1 MDVFDYINRK
11 LRDTFAYFK
20 SRTKAKYEGDR
31 FEEWVVSNSNIQK
44 NPKKP
49 RWEILLETY
58 RVER

>member
-49 RWEILLETY
+49 DGKSYWRLIE
-58 RVER
+58 

>member
-31 FEEWVVSNSNIQK
+31 FEEGLFPIQIFRRTQR
-44 NPKKP
+44 NQMGN
-49 RWEILLETY
+49 LTGDL
-58 RVER
+58 